1 MNKEI
6 ANLITQIARI
16 RNVDTTYVCET
27 LKLSIVAGLK
37 RRFGT
42 DVQPEV
48 MIDAETGDLT
58 VHLLKTV
65 AAEVKNEAL
74 EISRSDAAK
83 LKKDA
88 QVGDEIKIE
97 IPPTEI
103 GRIAIRKASEELV
116 LKLREAERTKLYDEY
131 VKKRGE
137 IITGTIQKIGRDEI
151 IINLGLVE
159 ASLPTVE
166 QLKTDHYRQGAPIK
180 ALVHRVE
187 KTPIGPR
194 IVLSRT
200 HPDFLRKLLA
210 KEIPEIRQG
219 TVEIRGVARASSF
232 RSKVAVHS
240 SDERIDPVGACV
252 GYRKSRIEN
261 VIKELSGEKID
272 IVQWSKD
279 PVVFISRALGPAKVK
294 QVIQE
299 GETHIVVVPD
309 AEFSIAIGKKGQNVW
324 LASLL
329 VGAKLEVLKET
340 DFENRAIMSK
350 ATNVYLTELG
360 LDAELLTLFHD
371 HQILNAFDLLSIPA
385 RDIAATTGLPT
396 EKIEEIK
403 QVVSNKL
410 KLGEEAEAE
419 VETAP
424 AKATAEAP
432 APESAEEPA
441 VEPEAQPAEPVAEPE
456 APAAEPAAE
465 EPAVEAPEPQ
475 SGNSGTLPSFPAGDG
490 QEATGDTETGVASP
504 VSPEDP
510 QPEVSA

>member
-1 MNKEI
+1 VPRTESAQGELMNKEI
-6 ANLITQIARI
+6 ANLIGQIARI

-27 LKLSIVAGLK
+27 LKLSIIAGLK
-37 RRFGT
+37 RRFGA
-42 DVQPEV
+42 DVRPEV
-48 MIDAETGDLT
+48 VIDAETGDLT

-65 AAEVKNEAL
+65 AATVTNEAL
-74 EISRSDAAK
+74 EISPKDAAK

-88 QVGDEIKIE
+88 QVGEEVKVE

-159 ASLPTVE
+159 SSLPAVE

-187 KTPIGPR
+187 KTPMGPR

-219 TVEIRGVARASSF
+219 TVEIRGVARAATF

-279 PVVFISRALGPAKVK
+279 PAVFIARSLGPAKVK

-299 GETHIVVVPD
+299 GDTHIVVVPD

-340 DFENRAIMSK
+340 DFDNRAIMSK
-350 ATNVYLTELG
+350 ATHVYLTELG
-360 LDAELLTLFHD
+360 LDAALVTVLHD

-385 RDIAATTGLPT
+385 RDIAGTTGIALDRI
-396 EKIEEIK
+396 EAIKREVDAKI
-403 QVVSNKL
+403 
-410 KLGEEAEAE
+410 KLGEEAEPGETETVAE
-419 VETAP
+419 EAADAP
-424 AKATAEAP
+424 AAAEPAEASAAAGEEPEVAAEEAPTPGAP
-432 APESAEEPA
+432 APEKE
-441 VEPEAQPAEPVAEPE
+441 
-456 APAAEPAAE
+456 
-465 EPAVEAPEPQ
+465 
-475 SGNSGTLPSFPAGDG
+475 
-490 QEATGDTETGVASP
+490 
-504 VSPEDP
+504 
-510 QPEVSA
+510 